1 MVYKIPYPRNNAT
14 PIKISPMRKAKD
26 KTMNNVRKTFLSAF
40 NLFFTYNRPNP
51 KRRYTVST
59 EAHNNRVFESMEKLM
74 AKISIRLRLKRDIN
88 HLRSFY
94 NRLFLHFN
102 LFR

>member
-1 MVYKIPYPRNNAT
+1 
-14 PIKISPMRKAKD
+14 
-26 KTMNNVRKTFLSAF
+26 
-40 NLFFTYNRPNP
+40 
-51 KRRYTVST
+51 
-59 EAHNNRVFESMEKLM
+59 MEKLM